1 MNKVVYSLLRFFVTV
16 IVELLINIGMRCLM
30 AIALISFILID
41 SISNRQIENW
51 AYGVVIDIRIEV
63 VEDV

>member
-1 MNKVVYSLLRFFVTV
+1 
-16 IVELLINIGMRCLM
+16 
-30 AIALISFILID
+30 LID